1 MDRFARTGD
10 NPRDGPVEAKRLA
23 IEMLVKGFADVA
35 IVDSAQGAK
44 AYTPSEFARRYSSNA
59 HVVLNESD

>member
-1 MDRFARTGD
+1 
-10 NPRDGPVEAKRLA
+10 
-23 IEMLVKGFADVA
+23 MLGKGFADVA

-59 HVVLNESD
+59 HNVRNEGD